1 MGISG
6 ETLVL
11 LFFGAALMVALVVVL
26 VWAILDIIRTELRK
40 ASER

>member
-11 LFFGAALMVALVVVL
+11 LFFGAVLMVALVVVL

>member
-6 ETLVL
+6 ETVVL
-11 LFFGAALMVALVVVL
+11 LFFGAVLMVALVVGL

-40 ASER
+40 TSER